1 MKLIAV
7 FLTVQL
13 FNRENEMC
21 FDSPKVCKHTM
32 RMSKRR
38 NVSIE
43 KTSVSNKKKRTLDN
57 VHVTS
62 NGEIIIYHDEKRRES
77 PPAADTVSTHDPNIS
92 IISP

>member
-7 FLTVQL
+7 FLTNQL

-21 FDSPKVCKHTM
+21 FDSPKARKQTM
-32 RMSKRR
+32 RTSKRR
-38 NVSIE
+38 NDSIE
-43 KTSVSNKKKRTLDN
+43 KKSVSNKRKRTLDN
-57 VHVTS
+57 ANVTS

-77 PPAADTVSTHDPNIS
+77 PPAADTVSTHDPNVS